1 MNKFVSVFFLLCFTG
16 SSLEVAIAAD
26 SLPKRA
32 EKRGWLGVGLESLD
46 EDEQKASGFEFPAV
60 RVKKVFRNS
69 PADKAQVKK
78 GDIILFVGK
87 AEIKKG
93 VKEMVAHVQ
102 SYEEGSSVR
111 FTLLRGKDSLA
122 LDVILDP
129 FPNQRNL
136 LENEWKNLAFPE
148 IEFESLEDSSSVSTQ
163 DDLGKIVI
171 LDYWATWCGPCRAAA
186 PELEKLRD
194 LYSREKVA
202 IIGVSAEDRP
212 IVETYQRNNPASYP
226 LWLDVKKEIA
236 EKVGASS
243 LPTFILIDA
252 EGKVKRI
259 VVGMKG
265 VQEMASELKK
275 LLPENES

>member
-1 MNKFVSVFFLLCFTG
+1 MKKILSLLFLLCFTG
-16 SSLEVAIAAD
+16 SSLQVAIASD

-32 EKRGWLGVGLESLD
+32 EKRGWLGVGLESLG
-46 EDEQKASGFEFPAV
+46 EEEQKAFGFEFPAV

-69 PADKAQVKK
+69 PADKAQVEK

-87 AEIKKG
+87 SEIKKG

-111 FTLLRGKDSLA
+111 FTILRGKESLV
-122 LDVILDP
+122 LNVTLDP

-136 LENEWKNLAFPE
+136 LENEWKNLSFPQ
-148 IEFESLEDSSSVSTQ
+148 IEFESLENSSSVSTQ
-163 DDLGKIVI
+163 DNLGKIVI

-194 LYSREKVA
+194 IYPEEKVA
-202 IIGVSAEDRP
+202 IIGISTEDRP
-212 IVETYQRNNPASYP
+212 IVETYQRNNPASYQM
-226 LWLDVKKEIA
+226 WLDVNKEIS

-243 LPTFILIDA
+243 LPTLILIEP
-252 EGKVKRI
+252 EGKVRRI

-265 VQEMASELKK
+265 VQEMRAELKK
-275 LLPENES
+275 LLPEIES